1 VDAEPLLPAP
11 VRREEEREPLRLEER
26 LPRLDELPL
35 RLDEPPLRLDEL
47 PPRLDELPL
56 RLDEPPPR
64 LDEPPPRLDEPLALR
79 DREPALEDVPLR
91 TPRTAPRA
99 TPPTTSPA
107 LIAPATPRTAPRR
120 SVSRVRGENTAA
132 VAAATNADS
141 VLNTSSS
148 AKVLGLLRSL
158 CDLRYPARLPANGL
172 AAQGRCRSR
181 TSSSSPGV

>member
-11 VRREEEREPLRLEER
+11 VRREEEREPLRLDEL
-26 LPRLDELPL
+26 LPRLEEPPP
-35 RLDEPPLRLDEL
+35 RLEEPPPRLEEPPPRLEEPPPRLEEPPLRLDEL
-47 PPRLDELPL
+47 
-56 RLDEPPPR
+56 
-64 LDEPPPRLDEPLALR
+64 LALR

-107 LIAPATPRTAPRR
+107 LSAPATPRTAPRR

-148 AKVLGLLRSL
+148 PKVLGLLRSL
-158 CDLRYPARLPANGL
+158 CDLRSPQTAWRPRVGAG
-172 AAQGRCRSR
+172 SR
-181 TSSSSPGV
+181 ASSSSPGV